1 MTSISKGF
9 IKNSLTLTKAIK
21 LFIMKKILFL
31 GALVLLLAFQSCK
44 DYSRDVAT
52 KGEIE
57 LISPQQVYDAVYS
70 EDTVQLVDVRTPEEY
85 KESHLKGAQN
95 ICVTSDDFNEK
106 VKTLDKNKPVYVYCK
121 KGGRSANAAKQ
132 LKEMGFTK
140 IYDMDGGILL
150 WEEHKLEVSK

>member
-1 MTSISKGF
+1 MS
-9 IKNSLTLTKAIK
+9 
-21 LFIMKKILFL
+21 MKKIILLGVFL
-31 GALVLLLAFQSCK
+31 MFFTLQSCK
-44 DYSRDVAT
+44 EYSKDVAD
-52 KGEIE
+52 KGKIE

-70 EDTVQLVDVRTPEEY
+70 EDSVQLVDVRTPEEY

-95 ICVTSDDFNEK
+95 ICVTSDDFREK

-121 KGGRSANAAKQ
+121 RGGRSADAAKQ

-150 WEEHKLEVSK
+150 WEEKNLEVSN

>member
-1 MTSISKGF
+1 M
-9 IKNSLTLTKAIK
+9 
-21 LFIMKKILFL
+21 MKKILL
-31 GALVLLLAFQSCK
+31 LSTLVLLFAFQSCK
-44 DYSRDVAT
+44 DYSKEVAA

-57 LISPQQVYDAVYS
+57 LISPQQVYDAIYS
-70 EDTVQLVDVRTPEEY
+70 EDTVQLVDVRTPREF
-85 KESHLKGAQN
+85 KESHLKGAKN

-106 VKTLDKNKPVYVYCK
+106 VKTLDKNKPVFVYCK

-150 WEEHKLEVSK
+150 WKEHDLEVRK